1 MERIYISI
9 REAGSAL
16 GVSRSTIYRL
26 IDGGHLQ
33 AVKIGRRRLIR
44 RDAIAGLVELGTVE
58 LSKKNSGTVV

>member
-9 REAGSAL
+9 REACSAL

-26 IDGGHLQ
+26 MDCGHLQ

-44 RDAIAGLVELGTVE
+44 RDAIAALVEFGTVE
-58 LSKKNSGTVV
+58 LSKKIAAQ

>member
-26 IDGGHLQ
+26 MDGGHLQ

-44 RDAIAGLVELGTVE
+44 RGAIAGLVELGTVE
-58 LSKKNSGTVV
+58 LNKKMAAR

>member
-9 REAGSAL
+9 REACSAL

-26 IDGGHLQ
+26 MDGGHLQ

-44 RDAIAGLVELGTVE
+44 REAIAALVELGTVD
-58 LSKKNSGTVV
+58 LNKKIAAQ

>member
-9 REAGSAL
+9 REAGGAL

-26 IDGGHLQ
+26 MDGGHLQ

-44 RDAIAGLVELGTVE
+44 REAIAALVEIGTVD
-58 LSKKNSGTVV
+58 LNKKQ

>member
-16 GVSRSTIYRL
+16 GVSRSTVYRL
-26 IDGGHLQ
+26 MDGGHLQ

-44 RDAIAGLVELGTVE
+44 REAISALIEIGTVD
-58 LSKKNSGTVV
+58 LNKKQ

>member
-9 REAGSAL
+9 REACSAL

-26 IDGGHLQ
+26 MDGGHLQ

-44 RDAIAGLVELGTVE
+44 REAIAALVELGTVD
-58 LSKKNSGTVV
+58 LNKKIASR

>member
-9 REAGSAL
+9 REACSAL

-26 IDGGHLQ
+26 MDGGHLQ

-44 RDAIAGLVELGTVE
+44 RDAIAALVELGTVD
-58 LSKKNSGTVV
+58 LNKKIAAR

>member
-26 IDGGHLQ
+26 MDGGHLQ

-44 RDAIAGLVELGTVE
+44 RDTIAALVELGTVE
-58 LSKKNSGTVV
+58 LNKKIVAR